1 MGPKAVCCPA
11 GLPAEANLLGAQAV
25 AAGVPADCIVIE
37 DQARNSIENALFCL
51 PILQGNRVQ
60 HMVLVT
66 SDYHLPR
73 CRLLFEM
80 VLQGTGIELSW
91 AEVILVCY
99 AASIS
104 QRCSAIFQ
112 QSQHTT
118 TSKLIVYYCSRHHA
132 VSAGYS

>member
-1 MGPKAVCCPA
+1 MRCSA

-37 DQARNSIENALFCL
+37 DQAKNSIENALLCL
-51 PILQGNRVQ
+51 PILQSSHVQ
-60 HMVLVT
+60 HVVLVT

-91 AEVILVCY
+91 AEVIFMHFSVVC
-99 AASIS
+99 
-104 QRCSAIFQ
+104 
-112 QSQHTT
+112 
-118 TSKLIVYYCSRHHA
+118 
-132 VSAGYS
+132 